1 MKKLLLFLI
10 LVFGGVLYSSVNE
23 VNINNKGLGV
33 RNGLITFNNENY
45 TGIVRADLAG
55 GSGYFTLKNGYLSG
69 QTDLKL
75 KDLIFKFNVPD
86 GYFDGETVIQTAV
99 NDRLEM
105 FFEKHELKRYKINSQ
120 VFTLN
125 INFGSDGRANGVV
138 SFKSDQ
144 FRDSYFSKFG
154 VKTDVSKLV
163 YKNGSADLKD
173 GKSLKLYVD
182 KKSKKI
188 VEELFDGNVSTAKF
202 EEDIS
207 KADLRGYQEFLIR
220 VLN

>member
-1 MKKLLLFLI
+1 
-10 LVFGGVLYSSVNE
+10 
-23 VNINNKGLGV
+23 
-33 RNGLITFNNENY
+33 
-45 TGIVRADLAG
+45 
-55 GSGYFTLKNGYLSG
+55 
-69 QTDLKL
+69 
-75 KDLIFKFNVPD
+75 
-86 GYFDGETVIQTAV
+86 
-99 NDRLEM
+99 M
-105 FFEKHELKRYKINSQ
+105 FFERHELKRYKINSQ

-182 KKSKKI
+182 KKSKKM
-188 VEELFDGNVSTAKF
+188 VEELFEGNVSTAKF

-207 KADLRGYQEFLIR
+207 KADLRGYQEFLIK